1 MRIAALIAAL
11 ALASAAQAAPAPAP
25 VGCAAPIARHDSA
38 AALKARFGKAARIED
53 VPIGEGDTAKALV
66 LFGKDKARRI
76 EGLYWDD
83 AMRRVSTI
91 RWQGKGWSAG
101 GLRIGEGLAAVTR
114 ANGRAFR
121 LSGFDWDYG
130 GWGTQ
135 LRARKPARNPG
146 RAARPCHLHPG
157 RHIGRHDHRLYPAR
171 AGPLSPGDQHAVD
184 RLAGQ
189 VSRAV
194 TPPVCQ
200 FRTRRPITPL
210 ARPGASCQQGGSC

>member
-11 ALASAAQAAPAPAP
+11 ALAPAAQAAPAPAP

-76 EGLYWDD
+76 EVLYWDD

-130 GWGTQ
+130 GWVTD
-135 LRARKPARNPG
+135 LRG
-146 RAARPCHLHPG
+146 G
-157 RHIGRHDHRLYPAR
+157 
-171 AGPLSPGDQHAVD
+171 
-184 RLAGQ
+184 RLARMPGGCTIGI
-189 VSRAV
+189 RFEPPAHATY
-194 TPPVCQ
+194 TPDGISGDMTIASTLPALVRYRPVIS
-200 FRTRRPITPL
+200 TLSIGWPDK
-210 ARPGASCQQGGSC
+210 